1 VGQAGVAPREKKA
14 TRLRA
19 CLVFVDESGLL
30 MAPFVRRSWA
40 PRGHTPLLSQRT
52 RTHQKLSII
61 AALCVSP
68 RRDRVHLY
76 FRLHPQTNIATPQ
89 VIDFLRQL
97 RRQVRSPLVLVWDRL
112 RAHRSKSVSQF
123 VEQTPSLHT
132 VLLPPYAPEL
142 NPVEMVWGYLQ
153 TNPLA
158 NSPFFDLPTL
168 TATSRHHGRRLQRRQ
183 LLLRSFIR
191 HGPLPVRLR

>member
-1 VGQAGVAPREKKA
+1 MAPRQKKA

-19 CLVFVDESGLL
+19 CLVFLDESGLV

-52 RTHQKLSII
+52 RSYQKVSII

-68 RRDRVHLY
+68 QRDQVHLY

-97 RRQVRSPLVLVWDRL
+97 RRQLHSPMVLLWDRL
-112 RAHRSKSVSQF
+112 TAHRSKSVSRF
-123 VEQTPSLHT
+123 LEQNPTLHT

-158 NSPFFDLPTL
+158 NFAFFDLPTL
-168 TATSRHHGRRLQRRQ
+168 TATTRHHGRRLQRRE

-191 HGPLPVRLR
+191 HSPLPLRLL

>member
-1 VGQAGVAPREKKA
+1 VAARQKKA
-14 TRLRA
+14 TRLTA
-19 CLVFVDESGLL
+19 WLVFIDESGLL
-30 MAPFVRRSWA
+30 MAPFVRRTWA
-40 PRGHTPLLSQRT
+40 PRGQTPLLSQRT
-52 RTHQKLSII
+52 RTHQKVSII

-68 RRDRVHLY
+68 RRDQVHLY

-97 RRQVRSPLVLVWDRL
+97 RRQIHSPLVLVWDRL

-123 VEQTPSLHT
+123 LGRTSTLHT
-132 VLLPPYAPEL
+132 VLLPAYAPEL
-142 NPVEMVWGYLQ
+142 NPVEMVWGYLE

-158 NSPFFDLPTL
+158 NFAFFDLVTL
-168 TATSRHHGRRLQRRQ
+168 TATTRHHARRLQQRQ

-191 HGPLPVRLR
+191 HSPLLLRLR

>member
-1 VGQAGVAPREKKA
+1 VAPREKKA
-14 TRLRA
+14 TRLSA
-19 CLVFVDESGLL
+19 CLVFLDESGLL

-68 RRDRVHLY
+68 RRDQVHLY

-97 RRQVRSPLVLVWDRL
+97 RRQVRFPLVLVWDRL
-112 RAHRSKSVSQF
+112 RAHRSQSVSQF
-123 VEQTPSLHT
+123 VKRTSSLHT
-132 VLLPPYAPEL
+132 VLLPAYAPEL
-142 NPVEMVWGYLQ
+142 DPVEMAWGYLQ

-158 NSPFFDLPTL
+158 NLAFFDLPSL
-168 TATSRHHGRRLQRRQ
+168 TATTRHHGRRLQRRQ

-191 HGPLPVRLR
+191 HSPLPLRLR

>member
-1 VGQAGVAPREKKA
+1 MAARQKKA

-19 CLVFVDESGLL
+19 CLVFLDESGLL

-40 PRGHTPLLSQRT
+40 PRGHTPLLSQRM
-52 RTHQKLSII
+52 RTYQRVSII

-68 RRDRVHLY
+68 RRDQVHLY

-89 VIDFLRQL
+89 VLDFLRQL

-112 RAHRSKSVSQF
+112 RAHRSKAVSQF
-123 VEQTPSLHT
+123 LERASTLHT
-132 VLLPPYAPEL
+132 VLLPAYAPEL
-142 NPVEMVWGYLQ
+142 NPVEMVWGYLE

-158 NSPFFDLPTL
+158 NFAFFDLPTL
-168 TATSRHHGRRLQRRQ
+168 TATTRHYGRRLQRRQ

-191 HGPLPVRLR
+191 HSPLLLRLR

>member
-1 VGQAGVAPREKKA
+1 VAPREKKA

-19 CLVFVDESGLL
+19 CLVFLDESGLL

-52 RTHQKLSII
+52 RAHQKVSII

-123 VEQTPSLHT
+123 VEQTSSLHT

-158 NSPFFDLPTL
+158 NFAFFDLPTL
-168 TATSRHHGRRLQRRQ
+168 TATTRHHGRRLQRRQ

-191 HGPLPVRLR
+191 HSPLPVRLR

>member
-1 VGQAGVAPREKKA
+1 
-14 TRLRA
+14 
-19 CLVFVDESGLL
+19 
-30 MAPFVRRSWA
+30 
-40 PRGHTPLLSQRT
+40 
-52 RTHQKLSII
+52 
-61 AALCVSP
+61 
-68 RRDRVHLY
+68 LY
-76 FRLHPQTNIATPQ
+76 FRLHPQANIAAPQ

-123 VEQTPSLHT
+123 VEQTSSLHT

-158 NSPFFDLPTL
+158 NFALFDLPTL
-168 TATSRHHGRRLQRRQ
+168 TATTRHHGRRLQRRQ

-191 HGPLPVRLR
+191 HSPLPLRLR

>member
-1 VGQAGVAPREKKA
+1 
-14 TRLRA
+14 
-19 CLVFVDESGLL
+19 

-52 RTHQKLSII
+52 RTHQKVSIL

-68 RRDRVHLY
+68 GRDQIQLY
-76 FRLHPQTNIATPQ
+76 FRLCPQTNIATPH
-89 VIDFLRQL
+89 VIGFLCQL
-97 RRQVRSPLVLVWDRL
+97 RRQVHSPVVLVWDRL
-112 RAHRSKSVSQF
+112 RAHRSKAVSQYL
-123 VEQTPSLHT
+123 ERTSSLHP

-142 NPVEMVWGYLQ
+142 NPVEMVWGYLK

-158 NSPFFDLPTL
+158 NFAFLNLPTL
-168 TATSRHHGRRLQRRQ
+168 TTTTRHYGRRLQRRQ

-191 HGPLPVRLR
+191 HSPLSLRLR

>member
-1 VGQAGVAPREKKA
+1 MAPREKKA

-52 RTHQKLSII
+52 RAHQRLSII

-68 RRDRVHLY
+68 RRDQVHLY

-97 RRQVRSPLVLVWDRL
+97 RRQVHSPLVLVWDRL

-168 TATSRHHGRRLQRRQ
+168 TATTRHHGRRLQRRQ
-183 LLLRSFIR
+183 LLLRSFIC
-191 HGPLPVRLR
+191 HSPLPVRLR

>member
-1 VGQAGVAPREKKA
+1 
-14 TRLRA
+14 
-19 CLVFVDESGLL
+19 

-112 RAHRSKSVSQF
+112 RAHRSTSVSQF

>member
-1 VGQAGVAPREKKA
+1 MAPREKKA

-19 CLVFVDESGLL
+19 CLVFLDESGLV

-52 RTHQKLSII
+52 RAHQRLSII

-112 RAHRSKSVSQF
+112 RAHRSKSVSRF
-123 VEQTPSLHT
+123 VEQTSSLHT
-132 VLLPPYAPEL
+132 VSLPPYAPEL
-142 NPVEMVWGYLQ
+142 NPVEMVWSYLQ

-158 NSPFFDLPTL
+158 NAPFLELSTL
-168 TATSRHHGRRLQRRQ
+168 TATTRHHGRRLQRRQ

-191 HGPLPVRLR
+191 HSPLAMRLR

>member
-1 VGQAGVAPREKKA
+1 
-14 TRLRA
+14 
-19 CLVFVDESGLL
+19 
-30 MAPFVRRSWA
+30 
-40 PRGHTPLLSQRT
+40 
-52 RTHQKLSII
+52 
-61 AALCVSP
+61 
-68 RRDRVHLY
+68 LY

-112 RAHRSKSVSQF
+112 RAHQSASVSQF
-123 VEQTPSLHT
+123 LERTSSLHT

-142 NPVEMVWGYLQ
+142 NPVELVWGYLQ

-158 NSPFFDLPTL
+158 NFAFFSLPTL
-168 TATSRHHGRRLQRRQ
+168 TETTRHHGRRLQRRQ

-191 HGPLPVRLR
+191 HSPLPLRLR

>member
-1 VGQAGVAPREKKA
+1 
-14 TRLRA
+14 
-19 CLVFVDESGLL
+19 

-40 PRGHTPLLSQRT
+40 PRGRTPLLSQRT

-68 RRDRVHLY
+68 RRDRVQLY

-112 RAHRSKSVSQF
+112 RAHRSKSVSRF
-123 VEQTPSLHT
+123 VEHTPSLHT

-158 NSPFFDLPTL
+158 NSPFFDLSRL
-168 TATSRHHGRRLQRRQ
+168 TATTRHHGRRLQRRQ
-183 LLLRSFIR
+183 LLLRSFVR
-191 HGPLPVRLR
+191 HSPLPLRLR

>member
-1 VGQAGVAPREKKA
+1 VAPREKKA

-19 CLVFVDESGLL
+19 CLVFLDESGLL

-52 RTHQKLSII
+52 RTHQRLSII
-61 AALCVSP
+61 AALYVSP
-68 RRDRVHLY
+68 RRDQVHLY

-97 RRQVRSPLVLVWDRL
+97 RRQIRSPLVLVWDRL
-112 RAHRSKSVSQF
+112 RAHQSTSVSQF
-123 VEQTPSLHT
+123 LERASSLHT

-142 NPVEMVWGYLQ
+142 NPVEMAWGYLQ

-158 NSPFFDLPTL
+158 NFAFFDLPTL
-168 TATSRHHGRRLQRRQ
+168 TATTCHHGRRLQRRQ
-183 LLLRSFIR
+183 LLLRSFLR
-191 HGPLPVRLR
+191 HSPLPLRLR